1 MRLSKKQKVFDKSC
15 LSLWTKELFFIS
27 QVIPGVVNTYKVTE
41 WNGTSTEGTFY
52 KQELQKLDVDDQ
64 IFWELTSP
72 S

>member
-1 MRLSKKQKVFDKSC
+1 MRLSKKQKVFDKSY
-15 LSLWTKELFFIS
+15 LSLWTKEVFFIS
-27 QVIPGVVNTYKVTE
+27 QVIPGVVNTYKVIE

-52 KQELQKLDVDDQ
+52 KQELQKVDVDDQ